1 MRTKKK
7 VTKIWIS
14 SSFYEGPRQTK
25 LLHEVQFLG
34 LEKML
39 ERKFYMKPHRMNFC
53 VKSRR
58 HFGFGKILKFCS
70 IMYEKFSIIK
80 LFAKFL

>member
-1 MRTKKK
+1 
-7 VTKIWIS
+7 
-14 SSFYEGPRQTK
+14 
-25 LLHEVQFLG
+25 
-34 LEKML
+34 ML